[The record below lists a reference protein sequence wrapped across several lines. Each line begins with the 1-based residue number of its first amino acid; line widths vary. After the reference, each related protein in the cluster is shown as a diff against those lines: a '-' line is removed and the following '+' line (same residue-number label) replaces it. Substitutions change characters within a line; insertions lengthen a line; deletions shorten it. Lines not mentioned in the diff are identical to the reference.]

1 MTTNNQSVQILNSSG
16 LKDVYVLENN
26 KLIPRDFIPYGSYEY
41 SFNKEHNMI
50 ELKTTILT
58 VLVKDVDNSGLYEQ
72 GSITGPVNQKLINFE
87 HENKNINVE
96 EEGGGGKAEETQ
108 SKIQK
113 NKKVKKTKAK
123 IQKTLRVL
131 FIAK

>member
-96 EEGGGGKAEETQ
+96 EEGGGAK
-108 SKIQK
+108 QK
-113 NKKVKKTKAK
+113 KRSRKSKKTRKSRK
-123 IQKTLRVL
+123 PKR
-131 FIAK
+131 KSRKH